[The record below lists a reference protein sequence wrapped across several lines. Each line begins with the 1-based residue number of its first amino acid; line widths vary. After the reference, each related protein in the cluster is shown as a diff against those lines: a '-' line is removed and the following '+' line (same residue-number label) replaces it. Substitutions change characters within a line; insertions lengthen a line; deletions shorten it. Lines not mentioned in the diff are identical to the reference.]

1 METIMSE
8 LYAQGFALWLDDLAT
23 EPLPGGVAAAAVAAA
38 MGAAL
43 CAKAARIT
51 LERQTLTDIVQA
63 KLEDVYE
70 QAQVQ
75 QAALL
80 RLAGA
85 DEAAYRALMDV
96 QALATQ
102 QPERNQAWQAATE
115 VPIRIAEACRSLLDE
130 VSALESACRP
140 SVRVDYEIGVWLLEI
155 GLRAGQRAAQ
165 ANLRSWGDAPE
176 ARWLRLRLDALQ
188 EGDLD

>member
-1 METIMSE
+1 MSE
-8 LYAQGFALWLDDLAT
+8 LYGQGFALWLDGLAT

-63 KLEDVYE
+63 KLEDAYE

-85 DEAAYRALMDV
+85 DEAAYRAVMDV
-96 QALATQ
+96 QVLATQ
-102 QPERNQAWQAATE
+102 QLERNQAWQAATE

-130 VSALESACRP
+130 VSALESVCRP
-140 SVRVDYEIGVWLLEI
+140 GVRVDYEIGVWLLEI
-155 GLRAGQRAAQ
+155 GLRAGQRAAEV
-165 ANLRSWGDAPE
+165 NLRSWGYAPE
-176 ARWLRLRLDALQ
+176 ARLLRLRLDALQ

>member
-1 METIMSE
+1 MEAIMSE
-8 LYAQGFALWLDDLAT
+8 LYGQDFALWLDGLAT
-23 EPLPGGVAAAAVAAA
+23 QPLPGGVAAAAVAAA

-51 LERQTLTDIVQA
+51 LERQTLTNIVQA

-70 QAQVQ
+70 RAQVQ
-75 QAALL
+75 KAALL

-102 QPERNQAWQAATE
+102 QPGRNQAWQAATE

-130 VSALESACRP
+130 VSALESVCRP
-140 SVRVDYEIGVWLLEI
+140 GVRVDYEIGVWLLEI
-155 GLRAGQRAAQ
+155 GQRAGQRAAEV
-165 ANLRSWGDAPE
+165 NLRSWGYAPE
-176 ARWLRLRLDALQ
+176 ARLLRLRLDALQ